1 MLPSLPSF
9 VCFNETATTEIYTYE
24 HTLSLHGALP
34 IYPSCPI
41 RDADLLR
48 LASLHA
54 AIMVQFLSESLGQLQ
69 WNPSHRTRRIKD
81 MFFLLSHSPL
91 SLIRDRSNPQQRIR
105 IFFQTYPL
113 RESFRS
119 EEHTSELQSLMRIS
133 YAVFCLKK
141 KITT

>member
-1 MLPSLPSF
+1 M
-9 VCFNETATTEIYTYE
+9 
-24 HTLSLHGALP
+24 
-34 IYPSCPI
+34 

-105 IFFQTYPL
+105 IFFQPCPL
-113 RESFRS
+113 RERPEERRVGQECVSTCRS
-119 EEHTSELQSLMRIS
+119 RWSPNHKN
-133 YAVFCLKK
+133 KK
-141 KITT
+141 

>member
-1 MLPSLPSF
+1 MFFLFKQKTAYEMRISDWSSD
-9 VCFNETATTEIYTYE
+9 VCSSD
-24 HTLSLHGALP
+24 L
-34 IYPSCPI
+34 CPI

-113 RESFRS
+113 RERS
-119 EEHTSELQSLMRIS
+119 DEHTSELQSLMRIS
-133 YAVFCLKK
+133 YAVFSLKK
-141 KITT
+141 HNNNN

>member
-1 MLPSLPSF
+1 M
-9 VCFNETATTEIYTYE
+9 
-24 HTLSLHGALP
+24 
-34 IYPSCPI
+34 

-81 MFFLLSHSPL
+81 MLFLLSHSPL

-105 IFFQTYPL
+105 IFFQTCPL
-113 RESFRS
+113 RERS

-133 YAVFCLKK
+133 YAVLCLNQQNSR
-141 KITT
+141 T

>member
-1 MLPSLPSF
+1 MYYTFSF
-9 VCFNETATTEIYTYE
+9 FFFSSRRR
-24 HTLSLHGALP
+24 HTRCALVTGVQTCALP
-34 IYPSCPI
+34 IS
-41 RDADLLR
+41 
-48 LASLHA
+48 SLHA

-113 RESFRS
+113 RESF
-119 EEHTSELQSLMRIS
+119 
-133 YAVFCLKK
+133 
-141 KITT
+141 

>member
-1 MLPSLPSF
+1 MIYYILLFFFFKQKSAYEMRISDWSSD
-9 VCFNETATTEIYTYE
+9 VCSSDLLDLIHDFNLWS
-24 HTLSLHGALP
+24 HALRLVVANAKDCINRFKRWHP
-34 IYPSCPI
+34 GCPI

-105 IFFQTYPL
+105 IFFQT
-113 RESFRS
+113 
-119 EEHTSELQSLMRIS
+119 
-133 YAVFCLKK
+133 
-141 KITT
+141 